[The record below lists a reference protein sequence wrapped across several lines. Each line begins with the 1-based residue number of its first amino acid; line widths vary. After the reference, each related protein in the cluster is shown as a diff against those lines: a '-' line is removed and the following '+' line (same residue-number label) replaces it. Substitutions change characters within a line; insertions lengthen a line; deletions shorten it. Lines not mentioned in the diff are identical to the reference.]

1 MTDDSQSNDNY
12 DPVFLHAR
20 RETLVLLVAFVIF
33 LVWTILTCYILGYRQ
48 PTVDVRTVGGLPH
61 WVFWGVVVPWMAA
74 NVFTFAFAWFYMAND
89 PLGEAATEEQPRVDA
104 TEGMNE

>member
-1 MTDDSQSNDNY
+1 MTDDSQSNDSY

-20 RETLVLLVAFVIF
+20 REALVLLVAFVVF

-48 PTVDVRTVGGLPH
+48 PTVDVRTVWGMPR

-74 NVFTFAFAWFYMAND
+74 NVFTFAFAWFYMVND
-89 PLGEAATEEQPRVDA
+89 PLGQAATEEQPRADA